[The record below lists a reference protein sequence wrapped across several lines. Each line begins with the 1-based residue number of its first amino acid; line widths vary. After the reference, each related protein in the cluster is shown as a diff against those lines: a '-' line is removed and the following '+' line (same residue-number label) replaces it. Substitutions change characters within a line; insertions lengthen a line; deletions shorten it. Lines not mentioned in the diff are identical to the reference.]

1 MTGPD
6 AWVTPAD
13 VRFARGVA
21 LGLALSSLVWG
32 GLILAIW
39 G

>member
-1 MTGPD
+1 MPRSEP
-6 AWVTPAD
+6 WVPPGD
-13 VRFARGVA
+13 VAFARGVA
-21 LGLALSSLVWG
+21 LGLALSALAWG